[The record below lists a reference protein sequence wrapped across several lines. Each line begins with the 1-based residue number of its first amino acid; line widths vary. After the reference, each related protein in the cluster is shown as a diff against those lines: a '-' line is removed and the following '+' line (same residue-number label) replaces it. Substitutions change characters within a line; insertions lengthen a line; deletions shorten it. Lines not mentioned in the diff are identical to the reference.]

1 MDSDEVLKMIW
12 GFKRVGNVF
21 NDIHLLC
28 GNITDAVIKQSMKKL
43 SSDNVTVI
51 FIAFSN
57 FENCM
62 KDEMFVYNKN
72 TKCKFIEDEIDLSH

>member
-51 FIAFSN
+51 FIAFRN
-57 FENCM
+57 FENSM
-62 KDEMFVYNKN
+62 KDETFIYNKN
-72 TKCKFIEDEIDLSH
+72 TKCKFIQDEIDLNH